1 MLMDVN
7 QFLMG
12 VAGISA
18 TLIGTF
24 IVGVFFYIDTDL
36 HRLLMA
42 TDAAD
47 RYLRSGVRWVITVY
61 GLPFFVTLA
70 LAAFEPIW
78 GAAIFI
84 ALGTILVICTVDTGR
99 RVLMGGG
106 MGVSKALVVN
116 QWVST
121 AAVVVVV
128 ALPWVLGG
136 WVPPATAFVPS
147 ILIALAVGFA
157 STAALI
163 MTVFDATAAMGSLN
177 SADPE

>member
-1 MLMDVN
+1 MLLNVN
-7 QFLMG
+7 EFLLG

-61 GLPFFVTLA
+61 GLPFFVPLA

-78 GAAIFI
+78 GAATFI
-84 ALGTILVICTVDTGR
+84 ALSIVLVLSTVDTGR
-99 RVLMGGG
+99 RMLRGSKS
-106 MGVSKALVVN
+106 GVSRALVVN
-116 QWVST
+116 QWTST
-121 AAVVVVV
+121 AGVIVLV
-128 ALPWVLGG
+128 ALPWVIGG
-136 WVPPATAFVPS
+136 WVPPATAFIPS

-163 MTVFDATAAMGSLN
+163 MTVFDATAAMGPSGAAE
-177 SADPE
+177 SD

>member
-1 MLMDVN
+1 
-7 QFLMG
+7 
-12 VAGISA
+12 
-18 TLIGTF
+18 
-24 IVGVFFYIDTDL
+24 
-36 HRLLMA
+36 
-42 TDAAD
+42 
-47 RYLRSGVRWVITVY
+47 
-61 GLPFFVTLA
+61 LA
-70 LAAFEPIW
+70 LAAFEPVW

-84 ALGTILVICTVDTGR
+84 ALSAMLVLSTVDTGR

-128 ALPWVLGG
+128 ALPWVIGG
-136 WVPPATAFVPS
+136 WVPPATAFIPS

-163 MTVFDATAAMGSLN
+163 MTVFDATAAMGPST
-177 SADPE
+177 ADHE